1 MSEPDFARLT
11 YLGILVAVILGSVL
25 MTRRGELAKM
35 AKQAGVWLFIF
46 VALVAAVGMW
56 QDIRSQNGSRVSQA
70 TLDGNKI
77 IIPKQADGHYSL
89 RLEINEQPLDFLIDT
104 GASQIVLSQKDATK
118 LGFKSD
124 RLDFWMRATTANG
137 EVSMAPVRLDKIAV
151 GAFQDRNI
159 RAVVNGGE
167 LETSLLGMSYLNLFS
182 SIEITQ
188 DRMTLT
194 R

>member
-46 VALVAAVGMW
+46 VALVATVGIW

-70 TLDGNKI
+70 TVDGNKI

-89 RLEINEQPLDFLIDT
+89 RLDINDQPLDFLIDT
-104 GASQIVLSQKDATK
+104 GASQIVLSQKDAAK
-118 LGFKSD
+118 LGFKRN
-124 RLDFWMRATTANG
+124 RLDFWMSATTANG

-151 GAFQDRNI
+151 GAFQDRDV

-167 LETSLLGMSYLNLFS
+167 LENSLLGMSYLNLFS
-182 SIEITQ
+182 TIEITQ

>member
-1 MSEPDFARLT
+1 MGEPDFTRLT

-25 MTRRGELAKM
+25 MTRRGKLAKM

-46 VALVAAVGMW
+46 VALVATVGIW

-70 TLDGNKI
+70 KVDGNKI
-77 IIPKQADGHYSL
+77 IIPKQADGHYSM
-89 RLEINEQPLDFLIDT
+89 RLKINDQPLDFLIDT
-104 GASQIVLSQKDATK
+104 GASQIVLSQKDAAK
-118 LGFKSD
+118 LGFKRN
-124 RLDFWMRATTANG
+124 RLDFWMSATTANG

-151 GAFQDRNI
+151 GAFQDRNV

>member
-1 MSEPDFARLT
+1 MGEPDFARLT
-11 YLGILVAVILGSVL
+11 YLGILVAVFLGSVL

>member
-1 MSEPDFARLT
+1 MGEPDFARLT

-70 TLDGNKI
+70 KVDGNKI
-77 IIPKQADGHYSL
+77 IIPKQADGHYSM
-89 RLEINEQPLDFLIDT
+89 RLKINDQPLDFLIDT

-118 LGFKSD
+118 LGFKRD
-124 RLDFWMRATTANG
+124 RLNFWMRATTANG

-151 GAFQDRNI
+151 GAFQDRNV
-159 RAVVNGGE
+159 RAVVNGGD

>member
-1 MSEPDFARLT
+1 MGEPDFTRLT

-25 MTRRGELAKM
+25 MTRRGKLAKM

-46 VALVAAVGMW
+46 VALVATVGIW

-70 TLDGNKI
+70 TVDGNKI
-77 IIPKQADGHYSL
+77 IIAKQADGHYRL
-89 RLEINEQPLDFLIDT
+89 RLDINDQPLDFLIDT
-104 GASQIVLSQKDATK
+104 GASQIVLSQKDAAK
-118 LGFKSD
+118 LGFKRD
-124 RLDFWMRATTANG
+124 RLNFWMRATTANG

-151 GAFQDRNI
+151 GAFQDRNV

>member
-1 MSEPDFARLT
+1 MGEPDFARLT

-25 MTRRGELAKM
+25 MTRPGELAKM

-70 TLDGNKI
+70 TIDGNKI
-77 IIPKQADGHYSL
+77 IIPKQTDGHYSL
-89 RLEINEQPLDFLIDT
+89 RLEINEQPFDFLIDT
-104 GASQIVLSQKDATK
+104 GASRIVLSQKDAAK
-118 LGFKSD
+118 LGFNRDS
-124 RLDFWMRATTANG
+124 LDFWMRATTANG
-137 EVSMAPVRLDKIAV
+137 EVSMAPVRLDKITV
-151 GAFQDRNI
+151 GAFQDRNL

-188 DRMTLT
+188 DRMILT

>member
-1 MSEPDFARLT
+1 MGEPDFTRLT
-11 YLGILVAVILGSVL
+11 YLGILVAVVLGSVL

-46 VALVAAVGMW
+46 VALVATVGIW

-70 TLDGNKI
+70 TVDGNKI

-89 RLEINEQPLDFLIDT
+89 RLDINDQPLDFLIDT
-104 GASQIVLSQKDATK
+104 GASQIVLSQKDAAK
-118 LGFKSD
+118 LGFKRN
-124 RLDFWMRATTANG
+124 RLDFWMSATTANG

-151 GAFQDRNI
+151 GAFQDRNV

>member
-1 MSEPDFARLT
+1 MGEPDFSRLT
-11 YLGILVAVILGSVL
+11 YLGILVTVILGSVL

-46 VALVAAVGMW
+46 VTLVAAAGMW
-56 QDIRSQNGSRVSQA
+56 QDILGQNRTLVSPA
-70 TLDGNKI
+70 TIEDNKI
-77 IIPKQADGHYSL
+77 ILPKQADGHYSL
-89 RLEINEQPLDFLIDT
+89 RLEINDQPLSFLIDT

-118 LGFKSD
+118 LGFKLD

-151 GAFQDRNI
+151 GTFQDRNI
-159 RAVVNGGE
+159 NAVVNGGE
-167 LETSLLGMSYLNLFS
+167 LRYSLLGMSYLNLFS

-188 DRMTLT
+188 DRMILT

>member
-1 MSEPDFARLT
+1 MSEPDFSRLT

-46 VALVAAVGMW
+46 VALVATVGIW

-70 TLDGNKI
+70 TVDGNKI
-77 IIPKQADGHYSL
+77 IIPKQADGHYRL
-89 RLEINEQPLDFLIDT
+89 RLDINDQPLDFLIDT
-104 GASQIVLSQKDATK
+104 GASQIVLSQKDAAK
-118 LGFKSD
+118 LGFKRN
-124 RLDFWMRATTANG
+124 RLDFWMSATTANG

-151 GAFQDRNI
+151 GAFQDRNV

-167 LETSLLGMSYLNLFS
+167 LENSLLGMSYLNLFS
-182 SIEITQ
+182 TIEITQ

>member
-1 MSEPDFARLT
+1 MGEPDFTRLT

-25 MTRRGELAKM
+25 MTRRGKLAKM

-46 VALVAAVGMW
+46 VALVATVGIW

-70 TLDGNKI
+70 KVDGNKI
-77 IIPKQADGHYSL
+77 IIPKQADGHYSM
-89 RLEINEQPLDFLIDT
+89 RLKINDQPLDFLIDT
-104 GASQIVLSQKDATK
+104 GASQIVLSRKDATK
-118 LGFKSD
+118 LGFKRD

>member
-1 MSEPDFARLT
+1 MGEPDFARLT

-46 VALVAAVGMW
+46 VALVATVGIW

-70 TLDGNKI
+70 TVDGNKI

-89 RLEINEQPLDFLIDT
+89 RLDINDQPLDFLIDT
-104 GASQIVLSQKDATK
+104 GASQIVLSQKDAAK
-118 LGFKSD
+118 LGFKRN
-124 RLDFWMRATTANG
+124 RLDFWMSATTANG

-151 GAFQDRNI
+151 GAFQDRNV

>member
-46 VALVAAVGMW
+46 VALVATVGIW

-70 TLDGNKI
+70 TVDGNKI

-89 RLEINEQPLDFLIDT
+89 RLDINDQPLDFLIDT
-104 GASQIVLSQKDATK
+104 GASQIVLSQKDAAK
-118 LGFKSD
+118 LGFKRN
-124 RLDFWMRATTANG
+124 RLDFWMSATTANG

-151 GAFQDRNI
+151 GAFQDRNV

>member
-1 MSEPDFARLT
+1 MSQPDFARLT

-46 VALVAAVGMW
+46 VALVATVGIW

-70 TLDGNKI
+70 TVDGNKI

-89 RLEINEQPLDFLIDT
+89 RLDINDQPLDFLIDT
-104 GASQIVLSQKDATK
+104 GASQIVLSQKDAAK
-118 LGFKSD
+118 LGFKRN
-124 RLDFWMRATTANG
+124 RLDFWMSATTANG
-137 EVSMAPVRLDKIAV
+137 EVSLAPVRLDKIAV
-151 GAFQDRNI
+151 GAFQDRNV

-182 SIEITQ
+182 TIEITQ